1 MYASQVLSFLLIFAV
16 IDSTVR
22 KSLSVHHTI
31 PRTTTS
37 IYEKANRR
45 NSIARISIARI
56 PVSCHAP
63 HTKEMFAVLKR
74 MNCYN
79 G

>member
-37 IYEKANRR
+37 IEKANRP
-45 NSIARISIARI
+45 NPSTV
-56 PVSCHAP
+56 PCTTH
-63 HTKEMFAVLKR
+63 
-74 MNCYN
+74 
-79 G
+79 